1 MEASVSPELREHLT
15 MLLGERVR
23 FALPLARYTSF
34 RVGGPADVFMELDSL
49 AELQAVV
56 SFLHKKHT
64 PYFLLG
70 SGTNVLVSDQ
80 GVRGVVLHLGD
91 GFNYSHWKEYE
102 ETARVK
108 VGAARPLGRFVRD
121 AVAKQYSGVEFAEGI
136 PGSVGGGLLM
146 NAGAFG
152 GELSRVVEAITG
164 VHTNGAAVRLAGEAI
179 GFAYRRTALPPGF
192 IVTEVEFQ
200 LQRGVLECIS
210 AAMQRAQQ
218 KRQATQPHGYP
229 NAGSIFKNPPGVY
242 AGKLIEAAELK
253 GAIYGK
259 AQVSERHAN
268 FIVNKGG
275 ATASEVKQLMEHVQH
290 VVWEKHN
297 IRLEPEVRLVGEW

>member
-1 MEASVSPELREHLT
+1 MSPKLQKRLIA
-15 MLLGERVR
+15 LLGERVQWTV
-23 FALPLARYTSF
+23 PLARYTSF
-34 RVGGPADVFMELDSL
+34 RVGGPADVFIELDSL
-49 AELQAVV
+49 VELQAAVTL
-56 SFLHKKHT
+56 LHAEHV

-70 SGTNVLVSDQ
+70 GGTNILVSDQ
-80 GVRGVVLHLGD
+80 GVRGVVLRLGD
-91 GFNYSHWKEYE
+91 GFNYSHWEE
-102 ETARVK
+102 VAETARVK
-108 VGAARPLGRFVRD
+108 VGAARSLGRFVRD

-164 VHTNGAAVRLAGEAI
+164 VQTNGEAVRLPGETI
-179 GFAYRRTALPPGF
+179 GFAYRCTTLPSGL
-192 IVTEVEFQ
+192 IVTEVEFR
-200 LQRGVLECIS
+200 LRRDVPERIA

-229 NAGSIFKNPPGVY
+229 NAGSIFKNPPGAY
-242 AGKLIEAAELK
+242 AGKLIEAADLK
-253 GAIYGK
+253 GKTCGQ

-275 ATASEVKQLMEHVQH
+275 ATASEVKKLMEHVQS
-290 VVWEKHN
+290 VVWEKHRV
-297 IRLEPEVRLVGEW
+297 RLEPEVRLVGEW